1 MRLPLL
7 RTIAE
12 EGTSRMAIAPVKE
25 LSFPPSDPTFLLD
38 PEGAFR

>member
-1 MRLPLL
+1 MRRPLL
-7 RTIAE
+7 RTIAD
-12 EGTSRMAIAPVKE
+12 EGAVRMDIAPVQE